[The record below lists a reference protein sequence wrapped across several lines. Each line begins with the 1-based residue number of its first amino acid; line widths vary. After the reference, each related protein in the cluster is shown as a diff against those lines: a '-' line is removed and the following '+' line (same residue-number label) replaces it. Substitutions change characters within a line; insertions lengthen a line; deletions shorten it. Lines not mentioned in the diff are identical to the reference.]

1 MTESPD
7 DGFDL
12 TGPLPARWQPA
23 RRPPLVERPEFG
35 RGGSAEQRAIGLAA
49 DLAAIG
55 WRVRRARAVA
65 RWLALSGED
74 SRVQ

>member
-1 MTESPD
+1 MTKSSEEELS
-7 DGFDL
+7 L
-12 TGPLPARWQPA
+12 TGPLPGWSRSA
-23 RRPPLVERPEFG
+23 LIERTQFG

-65 RWLALSGED
+65 RWLALSGEA